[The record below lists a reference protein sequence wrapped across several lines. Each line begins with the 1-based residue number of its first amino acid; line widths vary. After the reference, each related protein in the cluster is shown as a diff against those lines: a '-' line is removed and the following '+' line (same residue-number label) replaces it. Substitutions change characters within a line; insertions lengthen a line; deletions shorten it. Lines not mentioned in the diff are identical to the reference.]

1 MEYFFG
7 GFVGLV
13 VLVFVGKY
21 ISDWY
26 HKTQTRVIQA
36 RLQTRY
42 LRLIASK
49 LGVADEELD
58 KAVNDTLKEFGYT
71 PQSPQKSKEA

>member
-1 MEYFFG
+1 MEFFFG
-7 GFVGLV
+7 GFVGFV
-13 VLVFVGKY
+13 VLVFIGKY
-21 ISDWY
+21 IYDWY

-71 PQSPQKSKEA
+71 PESSQKSKEA